1 VADDNPVDQSGLTG
15 NPADHAEAAVPAP
28 GISPGATQTLSEGGD
43 TGEGGSTPEIRV
55 SGIEPSS
62 VWEITIGVPSDL
74 ATDLRHD
81 LFDRVAAVVHDW
93 EPTDRDGWDADVFGH
108 PASFLREEVDRLRG
122 EVGKLDRELRAA
134 SSPLPG
140 SETEWGYLL
149 SNGEAFKVD
158 EPTARCFVAKC
169 EGRVKLLRRDV
180 GPWIEVPRV

>member
-1 VADDNPVDQSGLTG
+1 VADDNPVDQSGLTVG
-15 NPADHAEAAVPAP
+15 AADHAGAAVPAP

-74 ATDLRHD
+74 ATDLRQD
-81 LFDRVAAVVHDW
+81 LFARVAAVVHDW

-140 SETEWGYLL
+140 SETEWQWGCRDRHGNVHSVGVENEAQARAML
-149 SNGEAFKVD
+149 SMTPV
-158 EPTARCFVAKC
+158 
-169 EGRVKLLRRDV
+169 RREV
-180 GPWIEVPRV
+180 GPWIEVPRA